1 MATDSPPLPL
11 RFRDH
16 FYGEG
21 NFVALGGKV
30 AESVECVRE
39 LCEMISLRAS
49 FEEEYAKGLAV
60 MLKGHALKAGTGSSR
75 PALDAL
81 NSHTALQVAMHSQLA
96 SCLRAE
102 LEPPLQTLH
111 TALRGL
117 KKRMEA
123 ASARAGKLVDRE
135 TAAVGKTQREY
146 AARWREA
153 EKAAVAVSL
162 SAGSSFPSAVNGSGG
177 GGGGTTTATRDR
189 IAERL
194 AAARVEAD
202 RSEYEYQAAVG
213 RHAAA
218 LTAYEDTAAAF
229 ADLVQDA
236 EVERIEAIKLVL
248 GRLVDIQVASTEEI
262 RDHAVEE
269 FAARVQEIDVDAD
282 CHAFLAKFR
291 TGSERAARF
300 AFVRLE
306 SSSSGPVHSSL
317 DNLPALPNRLTKASA
332 SSSEPNLFRV
342 GSEHSVGIAGSPWF
356 SSADLD
362 AAAQHSDSAESGP
375 GTGTSS
381 SARGSPYM
389 ASVRKQATNLLKSL
403 PTLQLPNKRTQPKS
417 IKLTRIPSRNGSAG
431 ANSQP
436 DLRQFFADSDA
447 PAVPRGVF
455 GTSLSASSM
464 SGNTSSGRPS
474 GGARNTL
481 SPVAATGA
489 SDVTEAIASPDTPLS
504 SHRSQIS
511 VALPEAVNVASDFV
525 TDVFGSDFSQYAP
538 MTLPP
543 SAFVNPAAPPRVDTP
558 PTRPDAPAPPFKI
571 LADVGAAVP
580 VPDGVKKAAR
590 DTVPPPTPPQPP
602 PQRSPAPAPPPP
614 SIPTAAGRN
623 SHAVLTCHSG
633 PLLLHDSVVDEW
645 TRRWC
650 VVDSGFLWVFESQDA
665 GGPGGGGQKQQQQ
678 QQQQRPRTVIALE
691 RALVSVLDDDANQ
704 QKGVVVRL
712 ETREPRR
719 VLAFKAETGEDARY
733 ENDARH

>member
-30 AESVECVRE
+30 TESVECVRE

-60 MLKGHALKAGTGSSR
+60 MLKGHGLRAGTGSTR

-123 ASARAGKLVDRE
+123 ASARAGKLVDKE

-162 SAGSSFPSAVNGSGG
+162 SAGSLHVAVNGFGG
-177 GGGGTTTATRDR
+177 GATTATRDR
-189 IAERL
+189 MTERL
-194 AAARVEAD
+194 AVARVEAD
-202 RSEYEYQAAVG
+202 RLEYEYQAAVR

-218 LTAYEDTAAAF
+218 LTAWEDTAAAF

-236 EVERIEAIKLVL
+236 EVERIEATKLVL
-248 GRLVDIQVASTEEI
+248 GRLVDMQVASTEEI
-262 RDHAVEE
+262 RDHAIGEL
-269 FAARVQEIDVDAD
+269 AARVQEIDVDAD
-282 CHAFLAKFR
+282 CHAFVAKCR
-291 TGSERAARF
+291 TGGERAARL
-300 AFVRLE
+300 AFTRLE
-306 SSSSGPVHSSL
+306 ASSSGPVHSMDS
-317 DNLPALPNRLTKASA
+317 LPALPNKLTKANA
-332 SSSEPNLFRV
+332 SSSEPNLHRD
-342 GSEHSVGIAGSPWF
+342 GSDHSVGIAGSSWF

-362 AAAQHSDSAESGP
+362 AAAAAQHSDSAESGP
-375 GTGTSS
+375 GTGTNS

-389 ASVRKQATNLLKSL
+389 ASVKKQATNMLKNL
-403 PTLQLPNKRTQPKS
+403 PTLQLAKKRTRSKS
-417 IKLTRIPSRNGSAG
+417 IKLTRIPSRNGTAG

-447 PAVPRGVF
+447 PAIPTGIF
-455 GTSLSASSM
+455 GTSLSAGSM
-464 SGNTSSGRPS
+464 GDNTSSGRTS
-474 GGARNTL
+474 GGARETL
-481 SPVAATGA
+481 SPVAATSG
-489 SDVTEAIASPDTPLS
+489 SGVTETIATPTTPLS
-504 SHRSQIS
+504 SHFSQIS
-511 VALPEAVNVASDFV
+511 VDLPEAVNVASDFAA
-525 TDVFGSDFSQYAP
+525 DVFGSDFSQYAP
-538 MTLPP
+538 TTLPS

-571 LADVGAAVP
+571 LADVTAN
-580 VPDGVKKAAR
+580 VPDPDAVK
-590 DTVPPPTPPQPP
+590 PPQDQVLATPPP
-602 PQRSPAPAPPPP
+602 PQRSLAPANPP
-614 SIPTAAGRN
+614 SVPAAVSRN

-645 TRRWC
+645 ARRWC
-650 VVDSGFLWVFESQDA
+650 VVDSGFLWVFENQDA
-665 GGPGGGGQKQQQQ
+665 DSRVGGGQ

-691 RALVSVLDDDANQ
+691 GALVSILNEDPKQ
-704 QKGVVVRL
+704 EKGLVVRL

-719 VLAFKAETGEDARY
+719 VLTFKAETGEEASHWANVIRFAAC
-733 ENDARH
+733 ENV

>member
-1 MATDSPPLPL
+1 MASDSPPLPL

-30 AESVECVRE
+30 TESVECVRE

-60 MLKGHALKAGTGSSR
+60 MLKGHALRAGTGSIR

-117 KKRMEA
+117 KKRMDA
-123 ASARAGKLVDRE
+123 TSARAGKLVDKE

-162 SAGSSFPSAVNGSGG
+162 SAGSLPVAVNGSGG
-177 GGGGTTTATRDR
+177 GGGATTATRDR
-189 IAERL
+189 MTERL

-202 RSEYEYQAAVG
+202 RSEYEYQAAVR

-218 LTAYEDTAAAF
+218 LTAWEDTAAEF

-236 EVERIEAIKLVL
+236 EVERIEATKLVL
-248 GRLVDIQVASTEEI
+248 GRLVDVQVASTEEI
-262 RDHAVEE
+262 RDHAIGE

-282 CHAFLAKFR
+282 CHAFVAKCR
-291 TGSERAARF
+291 TGGERAARLAF
-300 AFVRLE
+300 ARLE
-306 SSSSGPVHSSL
+306 ASSSGPVYPMDS
-317 DNLPALPNRLTKASA
+317 LPALPSKLTKANA
-332 SSSEPNLFRV
+332 SSSEPNLYRD
-342 GSEHSVGIAGSPWF
+342 GSDHSVGIAGSSCF

-362 AAAQHSDSAESGP
+362 AAAAAAAAQHSDSAESGP
-375 GTGTSS
+375 GTGTNS

-389 ASVRKQATNLLKSL
+389 ASVMKQATNMLKNL
-403 PTLQLPNKRTQPKS
+403 PTLQLAKKRTRSKS
-417 IKLTRIPSRNGSAG
+417 IKLTRIPSRNGTAG

-447 PAVPRGVF
+447 PAVPMGIF
-455 GTSLSASSM
+455 GTSLSAGSM
-464 SGNTSSGRPS
+464 GGNTSSGRTS
-474 GGARNTL
+474 GGARDTL
-481 SPVAATGA
+481 LPVAAISA
-489 SDVTEAIASPDTPLS
+489 SGVTETIASPTTPLS
-504 SHRSQIS
+504 SHFSQLS
-511 VALPEAVNVASDFV
+511 VELPEAVNVASDFV
-525 TDVFGSDFSQYAP
+525 ADVFGSDFSQYAP
-538 MTLPP
+538 TTRPS

-571 LADVGAAVP
+571 LADVTAK
-580 VPDGVKKAAR
+580 VPDPDAVKLPQDPVLA
-590 DTVPPPTPPQPP
+590 TPPPA
-602 PQRSPAPAPPPP
+602 PQRSPAPASPP
-614 SIPTAAGRN
+614 SVPAAVGRN

-633 PLLLHDSVVDEW
+633 PLLLHDSVVDKW
-645 TRRWC
+645 ARRWC
-650 VVDSGFLWVFESQDA
+650 VVDSGFLWVFENQDA
-665 GGPGGGGQKQQQQ
+665 GRRVGGGQ

-691 RALVSVLDDDANQ
+691 GALVSIVNENSSQDM
-704 QKGVVVRL
+704 VVRL

-719 VLAFKAETGEDARY
+719 VLTFKAETGEEASHWANVIRFAAC
-733 ENDARH
+733 ENL